1 MKKSCPI
8 CGKPARTTK
17 SIYCSVSHAKEAE
30 DTYRYAMNAEKY
42 RQKALEL
49 EATNLAL
56 EEDNIAR
63 RLVVETGKRELFLEE
78 LRNE

>member
-1 MKKSCPI
+1 M
-8 CGKPARTTK
+8 
-17 SIYCSVSHAKEAE
+17 SHAKEAE

-42 RQKALEL
+42 RQKTLEL

-63 RLVVETGKRELFLEE
+63 RLVVETGKRELFLQE
-78 LRNE
+78 LKNE

>member
-1 MKKSCPI
+1 
-8 CGKPARTTK
+8 
-17 SIYCSVSHAKEAE
+17 
-30 DTYRYAMNAEKY
+30 MNAEKY

-63 RLVVETGKRELFLEE
+63 RLVVETGKRELFLQE
-78 LRNE
+78 LKNE